1 MNFLKKYFITV
12 IFIFLISPI
21 IAVDY
26 LNNPAYIAQRG
37 FGESEQIAKQNA
49 LAEIS
54 KFFQMSISVE
64 ASEKTKVTDV
74 TDAGSQSELSENIF
88 VNSQTELFAVHYTKA
103 KYIKKQ
109 KLYELTAFIDRT
121 EAWQIYEQKLESAV
135 KPFEKL
141 YQYAESQNENILKI
155 TGFSK
160 ALENANQNE
169 LEKKLDFAVILYPD
183 SYDLYE
189 TARNHLSEIEPL
201 IKKLCKRT
209 FVNVVCEDDFEGR
222 VQKSA
227 EETFSKIGIG
237 TSKNAEYETVVK
249 VLENESKL
257 PAGFFFTPSFSV
269 EIAKNGNVLFSSSGQ
284 LKKAGAKDE
293 TIAKQRAY
301 SALANA
307 VAEILEKE
315 FMAY

>member
-1 MNFLKKYFITV
+1 MNILKKYFITI

-64 ASEKTKVTDV
+64 ANEKTKVTD
-74 TDAGSQSELSENIF
+74 AGSRSELSENIF

-103 KYIKKQ
+103 KYNKKQ
-109 KLYELTAFIDRT
+109 KLYELAAYIDRN
-121 EAWQIYEQKLESAV
+121 EAWQIYEPKLESAV

-189 TARNHLSEIEPL
+189 TTRNHLSEIEPL
-201 IKKLCKRT
+201 VKKICKRT
-209 FVNVVCEDDFEGR
+209 FVNVVCENDFEGR
-222 VQKSA
+222 VQKGT
-227 EETFSKIGIG
+227 EEIFSKIGIG
-237 TSKNAEYETVVK
+237 TSKNAEYEFAVK

-257 PAGFFFTPSFSV
+257 PAGFFFTPSFTL
-269 EIAKNGNVLFSSSGQ
+269 EITKNGNVLFSSSGQ
-284 LKKAGAKDE
+284 LKKIGAKDE

-301 SALANA
+301 SAVANA